1 MRNFTPLLNTINLA
15 RNSSP
20 FATAGTSIV
29 SNSLRSGTALSKLG
43 GSKITL
49 SGLINGAQKTIG
61 TVNQIVPLYNQV
73 KPMFQNSKVIFNVF
87 KDFKGKNLNT
97 RNRFNINNN
106 SNKTIDVKIEKE
118 KEEEKKQNLYDKGPA
133 KPFFL

>member
-73 KPMFQNSKVIFNVF
+73 KPMFNNAKTALNIFKNV
-87 KDFKGKNLNT
+87 K
-97 RNRFNINNN
+97 NINNTPIVN
-106 SNKTIDVKIEKE
+106 ETPKINNNLEIPKNNIA
-118 KEEEKKQNLYDKGPA
+118 KEEKVIINKLNPN
-133 KPFFL
+133 KPFFV